1 MSFQENRFPIILGAT
16 TAVLVG
22 GLAYWGISSSGKY
35 ETAKQDYDAAAS
47 EISKLT
53 RGPAYPDSA
62 NVVAKEKAVSE
73 YRASVEELQ
82 NVFDKFRVTKLENV
96 GVDVFGDGLR
106 KARNELVGKFEAS
119 GTEMPADAHLG
130 LGIYTRETVNKKN
143 TGILLYQL
151 RAFEELFDMLA
162 NSRVSK
168 VSNIYR
174 PELPEE
180 LNNKV
185 DLQGRSYRQ
194 HPIEI
199 TFTGRES
206 SLRNFLS
213 AIDNSDKFTYVVRT
227 IRVRNERITAPN
239 AKDARFEESKT
250 AAAAEASPFGDG
262 GFSFP
267 DEEAPAESE
276 EVAAEA
282 TPADLAAPSDSGQ
295 ILKQVL
301 GDELTEV
308 FVRIDVIQFLDPKP
322 LPKG

>member
-53 RGPAYPDSA
+53 KGPAYPDSA
-62 NVVAKEKAVSE
+62 NVAAKEKAVSE
-73 YRASVEELQ
+73 YRASVDGLQ
-82 NVFDKFRVTKLENV
+82 KAFDKYRATKLENV
-96 GVDVFGDGLR
+96 GVDVFGDALR
-106 KARNELVGKFEAS
+106 KARNELVDKFEAS
-119 GTEMPADAHLG
+119 KTEMPADAHLG

-143 TGILLYQL
+143 TGVLLYQL
-151 RAFEELFDMLA
+151 QAFEELFDMLA
-162 NSRVSK
+162 NARVAK
-168 VSNIYR
+168 VTNIYR

-180 LNNKV
+180 SNKKV

-206 SLRNFLS
+206 SLRDFLS
-213 AIDNSDKFTYVVRT
+213 AIDDSDKFAYVVRV
-227 IRVRNERITAPN
+227 IRIRNERTTAPN
-239 AKDARFEESKT
+239 AKDARFEVPK
-250 AAAAEASPFGDG
+250 AAAAADASPFGDG
-262 GFSFP
+262 GFTFP
-267 DEEAPAESE
+267 DEEEPAAEE
-276 EVAAEA
+276 EVAAEE
-282 TPADLAAPSDSGQ
+282 TPAEPAGPSDSGQ